1 MQIFNLQIRT
11 NEKQM
16 EELRSTNEAL
26 QERLESM
33 YRSLSLSPSS
43 GTAPGM
49 WEYIYRFL
57 VLYQSVKEWIFI
69 L

>member
-49 WEYIYRFL
+49 
-57 VLYQSVKEWIFI
+57 
-69 L
+69 